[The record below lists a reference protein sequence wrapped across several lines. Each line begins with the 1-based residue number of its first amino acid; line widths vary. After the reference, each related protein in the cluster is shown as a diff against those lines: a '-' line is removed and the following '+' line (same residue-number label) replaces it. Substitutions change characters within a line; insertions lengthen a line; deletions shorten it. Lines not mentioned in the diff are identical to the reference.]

1 MQYIRSYFLIF
12 LLFPLF
18 VLGQKDSLSKQKQK
32 SFIDKQ
38 YAKSYL
44 TDARDIVISPAR
56 WKTGQ
61 WIGVTAIVGATVVLF
76 TQDGNI
82 QKWAQNNR
90 TPALDQISTYLFEPI
105 GSGLYSLSALGILY
119 GCGFIWNNDR
129 AKITALKGVEAF
141 LLAGVATQIVKH
153 LTHRHRPYQDDPP
166 NPMIWEGP
174 FHGFDYTSFPSG
186 HATTAFAI
194 ATVLATSYQ
203 HTIWV
208 PIVCYS
214 LATGVALSRVYDN
227 KHWASDVLI
236 GSAIGFGIG
245 QLVVRNDS
253 RLKILPVSPTG
264 PGISLV
270 YAF

>member
-1 MQYIRSYFLIF
+1 MYYLKRYFLILF
-12 LLFPLF
+12 VFPLL
-18 VLGQKDSLSKQKQK
+18 VLGQTDSISKQRQK

-44 TDARDIVISPAR
+44 TDARDIAISPIR

-61 WIGVTAIVGATVVLF
+61 WIGVTAIVGTAVVLF

-90 TPALDQISTYLFEPI
+90 TPALDQLSKYLFEPI

-141 LLAGVATQIVKH
+141 LLAGMTAQIIKH

-166 NPMIWEGP
+166 DPGMWEGP
-174 FHGFDYTSFPSG
+174 FQGPVVADVTVVADFKLGITAKAVASDDRSAGVVGGFDG
-186 HATTAFAI
+186 R
-194 ATVLATSYQ
+194 
-203 HTIWV
+203 
-208 PIVCYS
+208 
-214 LATGVALSRVYDN
+214 G
-227 KHWASDVLI
+227 
-236 GSAIGFGIG
+236 
-245 QLVVRNDS
+245 
-253 RLKILPVSPTG
+253 
-264 PGISLV
+264 
-270 YAF
+270 